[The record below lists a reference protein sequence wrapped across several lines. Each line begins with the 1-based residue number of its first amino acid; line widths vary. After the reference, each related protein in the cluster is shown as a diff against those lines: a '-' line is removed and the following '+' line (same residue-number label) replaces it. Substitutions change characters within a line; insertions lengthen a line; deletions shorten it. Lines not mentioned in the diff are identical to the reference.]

1 MLINNIPVNHWEDKF
16 EVMKV
21 NRILTDI
28 ICDRFSSSNKIV
40 VIYGARQTGKTTL
53 AKDVIGR
60 ISQKSLLIN
69 ADEMKYIDVLSS
81 RDLSLIKSLVQGYDV
96 LFIDEAQ
103 RIPDIGL
110 NLKIIYENLPDLKV
124 IVTGSSSLSLFENVK
139 ESLAGRKWVFQLYPI
154 SINEIK
160 GTLSPYQLDNMLG
173 ELMIYGS
180 YPEVYTTSNHAQ
192 KQEILEDIVN
202 AYLYKDIF
210 ELADI
215 KHKYKIRDLLK
226 LLAWQ
231 IGSIVSINE
240 LSNRLGISRV
250 AIENY
255 IDMLEQ
261 SFVIFRLPS
270 LSSNPRN
277 EISKSVKIFFT
288 DLGIR
293 NALISNFNSFDL
305 RNDIGALWENFV
317 IVERMKRQ
325 EYQRKQ
331 STKYFWRTYS
341 GAELDLVEERDGN
354 YYGYEIKY
362 KKAKVKPPAK
372 WVAYYPGSQYTYV
385 NRDNYLEFI
394 G

>member
-1 MLINNIPVNHWEDKF
+1 
-16 EVMKV
+16 MKV
-21 NRILTDI
+21 KRTLTDI
-28 ICDRFSSSNKIV
+28 ICDRLNSSNKIV
-40 VIYGARQTGKTTL
+40 VIYGARQTGKTTI
-53 AKDVIGR
+53 AKDVIVQLG
-60 ISQKSLLIN
+60 QKTLSLN
-69 ADEMKYIDVLSS
+69 ADEMKYVDILSS
-81 RDLSLIKSLVQGYDV
+81 RDFTQIQSLVDGYDV

-103 RIPDIGL
+103 RIPNIGI
-110 NLKIIYENLPDLKV
+110 NLKIIFENLPNLKV
-124 IVTGSSSLSLFENVK
+124 LVTGSSSLGLFEKVK
-139 ESLAGRKWVFQLYPI
+139 ESLAGRKWVFQLYSI
-154 SINEIK
+154 SINEMKHSLSVFQIK
-160 GTLSPYQLDNMLG
+160 EKLN

-180 YPEVYTTSNHAQ
+180 YPEVFVTKNHNQ
-192 KQEILEDIVN
+192 KQEILDDIVN

-231 IGSIVSINE
+231 VGSIVSLNE

-270 LSSNPRN
+270 LSNNPRN
-277 EISKSVKIFFT
+277 EISKSVKIYFT

-293 NALISNFNSFDL
+293 NALISNFNAFDL

-317 IVERMKRQ
+317 IVERMKSL

-331 STKYFWRTYS
+331 STQYFWRTYS
-341 GAELDLVEERDGN
+341 GTELDLVEERDGN
-354 YYGYEIKY
+354 YYGVEIKY
-362 KKAKVKPPAK
+362 KKSKIKPPAK
-372 WVAYYPGSQYTYV
+372 WVNYYPGAEYKYV
-385 NRDNYLEFI
+385 NLDNFLDFI

>member
-1 MLINNIPVNHWEDKF
+1 M
-16 EVMKV
+16 
-21 NRILTDI
+21 
-28 ICDRFSSSNKIV
+28 
-40 VIYGARQTGKTTL
+40 
-53 AKDVIGR
+53 
-60 ISQKSLLIN
+60 
-69 ADEMKYIDVLSS
+69 
-81 RDLSLIKSLVQGYDV
+81 
-96 LFIDEAQ
+96 
-103 RIPDIGL
+103 
-110 NLKIIYENLPDLKV
+110 
-124 IVTGSSSLSLFENVK
+124 TGSSSLGLFEKVK

-154 SINEIK
+154 SVNEIK
-160 GTLSPYQLDNMLG
+160 NNLTPFELNDKLG

-180 YPEVYTTSNHAQ
+180 YPEVYTTTNHVE

-231 IGSIVSINE
+231 IGSIVSLNE

-270 LSSNPRN
+270 LSNNPRN
-277 EISKSVKIFFT
+277 EISKSVKIYFT

-293 NALISNFNSFDL
+293 NALISNFSAIDL
-305 RNDIGALWENFV
+305 RNDIGVLWENFV
-317 IVERMKRQ
+317 IVERMKSY

-331 STKYFWRTYS
+331 ATRYFWRTYS
-341 GAELDLVEERDGN
+341 GSELDLVEERDGG
-354 YYGYEIKY
+354 YHGYEIKY
-362 KKAKVKPPAK
+362 KKAKFKPPAK
-372 WVAYYPGSQYTYV
+372 WVNYYPGSEYTYV
-385 NRDNYLEFI
+385 NQDNYLEFV

>member
-1 MLINNIPVNHWEDKF
+1 MIIN
-16 EVMKV
+16 
-21 NRILTDI
+21 RTLTDI
-28 ICDRFSSSNKIV
+28 ICDRIAESNKIN
-40 VIYGARQTGKTTL
+40 VIYGARQTGKTTM
-53 AKDVIGR
+53 AKDVISRLG
-60 ISQKSLLIN
+60 QKSLLVN

-81 RDLSLIKSLVQGYDV
+81 RDSSQLGAFIQGYNV

-103 RIPDIGL
+103 RIPNIGV
-110 NLKIIYENLPDLKV
+110 NLKIIYENFPYLKV
-124 IVTGSSSLSLFENVK
+124 LVTGSFSLSLFEKVK

-154 SINEIK
+154 SINELK
-160 GTLSPYQLDNMLG
+160 NTLTPFQLNEKLG
-173 ELMIYGS
+173 ELMVYGS
-180 YPEVYTTSNHAQ
+180 YPEVYVTNNHIQ
-192 KQEILEDIVN
+192 KQNLLDDIVN

-231 IGSIVSINE
+231 IGSIVSLNE

-270 LSSNPRN
+270 LSNNPRN
-277 EISKSVKIFFT
+277 EISKSVKIYFT

-293 NALISNFNSFDL
+293 NALINNFNSFDL

-317 IVERMKRQ
+317 IVERMKTF

-331 STKYFWRTYS
+331 ATRYFWRTYS
-341 GAELDLVEERDGN
+341 GTELDLVEERDGG
-354 YYGYEIKY
+354 YFGYEIKY
-362 KKAKVKPPAK
+362 KKAKVNPPAK
-372 WVAYYPGSQYTYV
+372 WVHNYPGSEYKYV

-394 G
+394 GS